1 MQRSKLKRKAT
12 FIFLFLFLFFTIR
25 SSVFAVAS
33 IGLSDSSTDSLS
45 DPNQEF
51 QVKVKLMINTPDGT
65 NYYLRGVFYKEGEG
79 PSKYCGFTWNGTEWF
94 SGPYSTDERWK
105 KFLSV
110 TIASD
115 SAQTTL
121 KAKLDI
127 TDSGCK
133 ESGTYKFKV
142 QRFTQSGNGT
152 FDGQNEQ
159 TLQIRI
165 PTSVP
170 TATPSIR
177 ASPTQKPSST
187 PTRVTPTGTGVKI
200 QNTST
205 IAIQT
210 ESTLPESKVNK
221 NTDTDLGE
229 TISQKFHDSSG
240 ASLLLGESTAP
251 GEQNPE
257 RTVIH
262 STNDYRP
269 ITLFLSLGGLLFI
282 ACGVFMV
289 IKKMKRKKSTTK

>member
-1 MQRSKLKRKAT
+1 
-12 FIFLFLFLFFTIR
+12 
-25 SSVFAVAS
+25 
-33 IGLSDSSTDSLS
+33 
-45 DPNQEF
+45 
-51 QVKVKLMINTPDGT
+51 MINAPDGT
-65 NYYLRGVFYKEGEG
+65 NYYLRGVFYKEG
-79 PSKYCGFTWNGTEWF
+79 SNNYCGYTWNGNDWF

-159 TLQIRI
+159 TLQILI

-170 TATPSIR
+170 TATPTVR
-177 ASPTQKPSST
+177 ASPTQKPSTTVIRELPS
-187 PTRVTPTGTGVKI
+187 VTGVKV
-200 QNTST
+200 QYTSSISNQTVLT
-205 IAIQT
+205 IPVT
-210 ESTLPESKVNK
+210 NVSK
-221 NTDTDLGE
+221 DTDIISGV
-229 TISQKFHDSSG
+229 TISQTVQDSSR
-240 ASLLLGESTAP
+240 ASLLLGESTAS
-251 GEQNPE
+251 GKQNSE
-257 RTVIH
+257 RMVIH

-289 IKKMKRKKSTTK
+289 IKK